1 MRPGRRDELDPRL
14 PPGAGDLA
22 RRCGRPGPCP
32 VRQRGPDRAE
42 VQRDAA
48 VLLRGPPEAAGTGV
62 SPLSVRGVPGRPARP
77 RVPRSVLLRPGAR
90 RAAPGF
96 RADRPGYGGARGGPR
111 ATPRP
116 PP

>member
-48 VLLRGPPEAAGTGV
+48 VLLRGRPEAAGAGV

-77 RVPRSVLLRPGAR
+77 RVLRSVLLRPGPW
-90 RAAPGF
+90 RAALGTGTG
-96 RADRPGYGGARGGPR
+96 RPGRGGPG
-111 ATPRP
+111 
-116 PP
+116 